1 MGFFNAFDKVDA
13 AVNRGY
19 ARWGKWIWGVL
30 LAMVLSY
37 CGWLI
42 WASIWGP
49 PTGGV
54 TLIIH
59 SEIDRP
65 ILGFSVNGGAGPNAS
80 AYKKNPYSGG
90 GGAATCCGSISG
102 KTAEVIWTLDI
113 THEQYLKGMRQETR
127 RIVMPLP
134 ERKWGENDLH
144 VHFLPGDKVLLGWS
158 DNAWSPY
165 EKRPDT
171 SGKTSKQEL

>member
-1 MGFFNAFDKVDA
+1 MGFFRKFERVDS
-13 AVNRGY
+13 VINRGY
-19 ARWGKWIWGVL
+19 ARWGKWIWGSLVAVVL
-30 LAMVLSY
+30 AY
-37 CGWLI
+37 GGWLI

-65 ILGFSVNGGAGPNAS
+65 ILGFSVNGMAGSNAF
-80 AYKKNPYSGG
+80 AHGG
-90 GGAATCCGSISG
+90 GGATCCGSISG

-113 THEQYLKGMRQETR
+113 THDQYIKGMRLETR
-127 RIVMPLP
+127 RVVIPLP

-144 VHFLPGDKVLLGWS
+144 VHFFPGDKVLLGWS

-165 EKRPDT
+165 EKRPKNN
-171 SGKTSKQEL
+171 S

>member
-1 MGFFNAFDKVDA
+1 MGLFELFSKVDN

-19 ARWGKWIWGVL
+19 ARWGKWIW
-30 LAMVLSY
+30 AA
-37 CGWLI
+37 LI
-42 WASIWGP
+42 APFIIYGACIVWASIWGP
-49 PTGGV
+49 PVGPV

-65 ILGFSVNGGAGPNAS
+65 ILGFSVNGMGGANAF
-80 AYKKNPYSGG
+80 AHGG
-90 GGAATCCGSISG
+90 GGATCCGSISG
-102 KTAEVIWTLDI
+102 KTAEVIWTLS
-113 THEQYLKGMRQETR
+113 TTRAQYNAGMRRETR
-127 RIVMPLP
+127 RVVMPLP

-165 EKRPDT
+165 EKRPDIP
-171 SGKTSKQEL
+171 GKAVKQEHN

>member
-1 MGFFNAFDKVDA
+1 MGFFRKFERVDS
-13 AVNRGY
+13 VINRGY
-19 ARWGKWIWGVL
+19 ARWGKWIWGSLVAMI
-30 LAMVLSY
+30 LAY
-37 CGWLI
+37 GGWLI

-65 ILGFSVNGGAGPNAS
+65 ILGFSVNGVAGSNAF
-80 AYKKNPYSGG
+80 AHGG
-90 GGAATCCGSISG
+90 GGATCCGSISG
-102 KTAEVIWTLDI
+102 KTAEVIWTLS
-113 THEQYLKGMRQETR
+113 TTRVQYDAGLRKETR

-165 EKRPDT
+165 EKRPNNT
-171 SGKTSKQEL
+171 N

>member
-1 MGFFNAFDKVDA
+1 MTFFNALGEIDKTI
-13 AVNRGY
+13 NKCY
-19 ARWGKWIWGVL
+19 ARCGKWIWGSL
-30 LAMVLSY
+30 LAVVLAY
-37 CGWLI
+37 GGWLI
-42 WASIWGP
+42 WAAVWGP

-65 ILGFSVNGGAGPNAS
+65 ILGFSVNGVAGSNAF
-80 AYKKNPYSGG
+80 AHGG
-90 GGAATCCGSISG
+90 GGATCCGSISG

-113 THEQYLKGMRQETR
+113 THEQYLKGMRLEKR
-127 RIVMPLP
+127 RVVMPMP
-134 ERKWGENDLH
+134 DRKWGENDLH

-171 SGKTSKQEL
+171 PDESLKQGHN